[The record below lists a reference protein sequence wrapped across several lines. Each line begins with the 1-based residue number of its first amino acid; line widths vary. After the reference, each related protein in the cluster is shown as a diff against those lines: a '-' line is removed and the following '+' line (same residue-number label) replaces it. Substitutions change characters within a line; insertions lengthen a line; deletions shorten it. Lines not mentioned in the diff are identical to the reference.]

1 MIRFLASTA
10 LALGL
15 CASPAL
21 AQRSAAQTLALSA
34 ELYLEG
40 VERHDPLLLLAAA
53 KLRKSVAMTRVE
65 RVPDSD
71 MPPPDDAE
79 PAEPIGWQEIL
90 DAAVAMAPED
100 EILAGLAEDIRAESA
115 RGVKSGQVYSITS
128 IRHGGTDTYP
138 ALTYRAGEYADVYV
152 EGSGEADLNLFVYDT
167 QGRLV
172 CSDTAISAIAHCGW
186 TPSTEA
192 GFVIVVRNKGRGSSG
207 YSLITN

>member
-15 CASPAL
+15 SASPAL
-21 AQRSAAQTLALSA
+21 AERTAAQTLALSA
-34 ELYLEG
+34 ELYLDG

-53 KLRKSVAMTRVE
+53 KLRKSVALSEVD
-65 RVPDSD
+65 RVPESD
-71 MPPPDDAE
+71 MPPPDDVEGVA
-79 PAEPIGWQEIL
+79 PVGWQEIL

-100 EILAGLAEDIRAESA
+100 DILAGLAEDVRAENA

-152 EGSGEADLNLFVYDT
+152 EGSGAADLNLFVYDT
-167 QGRLV
+167 QNRLV

-186 TPSTEA
+186 TPSKEA

>member
-10 LALGL
+10 LAIGL
-15 CASPAL
+15 VASPAL
-21 AQRSAAQTLALSA
+21 AERSAAQTLALSA

-40 VERHDPLLLLAAA
+40 VERQDPLLLLAAA
-53 KLRKSVAMTRVE
+53 KLRKSVVMSRVE

-79 PAEPIGWQEIL
+79 AVEPIGWQEIL

-100 EILAGLAEDIRAESA
+100 DILAGLAEDVRAENA

-152 EGSGEADLNLFVYDT
+152 EGSGEADLNLYVYDT
-167 QGRLV
+167 QNRLV